1 MTDELMRR
9 EAIASEAIFHLAAG
23 GYRID
28 WQVLKRAWIS
38 HIERR
43 DRKIERLAKRKRGGV
58 GDIVPVLPT
67 AKMLGEFERE
77 FDQRPLAQAILELFR
92 KHFDPNLEI
101 ESDEAYVLIEGVAE
115 SFGVSPGEDRI
126 QEIANF
132 INMPLQN
139 LFDREFEA
147 DCIRTAD
154 KRQLVTTQV
163 LTIRAYRTVRN
174 FVERTGIGDH
184 QAPDTIALIAVTFGP
199 IFLRLAFA
207 AAEFDEDTTVRRA
220 ARRFESWSRTIEP
233 STVSKAGDV
242 SAPSLRTTARL
253 RRVCRD
259 VFG

>member
-1 MTDELMRR
+1 MRR

-23 GYRID
+23 GYLID

-58 GDIVPVLPT
+58 GDIVPALPT
-67 AKMLGEFERE
+67 LKMLGGIESE

-101 ESDEAYVLIEGVAE
+101 EADEAYVLIEGVAE
-115 SFGVSPGEDRI
+115 SFGVSPSEERI
-126 QEIANF
+126 QEIANH
-132 INMPLQN
+132 INTPLQN
-139 LFDREFEA
+139 LFDKEFESE
-147 DCIRTAD
+147 CIRTAD

-174 FVERTGIGDH
+174 LVERTGISDH
-184 QAPDTIALIAVTFGP
+184 QAPDTIALIAVIFGP
-199 IFLRLAFA
+199 ILFRLALA
-207 AAEFDEDTTVRRA
+207 AAEIDEGSTVRRA
-220 ARRFESWSRTIEP
+220 LRRFELWSRTIES
-233 STVSKAGDV
+233 STVTKAGDAV
-242 SAPSLRTTARL
+242 APSRRTIARL
-253 RRVCRD
+253 RRVCRE